1 MGCQLHSFKGGYLWE
16 GSPLDRNYC
25 TFRTEVSFN
34 HIADSELLL
43 NLRRNLLLGGG
54 DGNSYKEMFHASG
67 IVGLALV
74 VKTLQNI
81 LMMYNATML
90 LVALLTFY
98 FFLTADVKM
107 CWLLKCNLLIC
118 WTH

>member
-1 MGCQLHSFKGGYLWE
+1 MGCQLHSFKGGNLWE
-16 GSPLDRNYC
+16 GSPLGRNYC

-54 DGNSYKEMFHASG
+54 EGNSYEEMFHASG

-81 LMMYNATML
+81 LMM
-90 LVALLTFY
+90 
-98 FFLTADVKM
+98 
-107 CWLLKCNLLIC
+107 
-118 WTH
+118 